1 MSSVASLV
9 PSTPDMPADFSPQT
23 SSAHSSPKRRFFA
36 SGATRFFPF
45 EKSPFA
51 SRSNYRIRLSKRSC
65 EDFVRRSMRRN
76 RRNVSRDLRSL
87 NLQLKCNQKK
97 GVRENS
103 WNYAWDRSEKV
114 IDECFR
120 RIERDRVVERHS
132 PDFSSFPRSIR
143 SQFKRVSSIQFGT
156 GIGIRSENVQPS
168 YVRNYRNKYRTLR
181 AMNSSW

>member
-36 SGATRFFPF
+36 RGATRFFPF

-51 SRSNYRIRLSKRSC
+51 SRSNYRIKRCC

-76 RRNVSRDLRSL
+76 RRNVSRDPWSL

-120 RIERDRVVERHS
+120 RIERDRIVERHS

-156 GIGIRSENVQPS
+156 GIGIRSKRE
-168 YVRNYRNKYRTLR
+168 RTTELR
-181 AMNSSW
+181 AKLSQ